1 MLLLISIK
9 SGQKHNSRKKRSVS
23 YHTKTQDAGAPYGMW
38 KQFTIQ
44 FLERGNWHTVEYC
57 FPLGKILIKK
67 AAWIQ
72 VLDLHYSNS

>member
-1 MLLLISIK
+1 M
-9 SGQKHNSRKKRSVS
+9 
-23 YHTKTQDAGAPYGMW
+23 KTQDTGAPYGMC

-44 FLERGNWHTVEYC
+44 FLERENWHNVECC

-72 VLDLHYSNS
+72 VLDLHYSNSLDSCFEF

>member
-1 MLLLISIK
+1 MLLLISIN

-23 YHTKTQDAGAPYGMW
+23 YHMKTQDAGAPYGMC

-72 VLDLHYSNS
+72 VFDLHYSNS